1 MRGILIYTFCKLLG
15 KKPFKDKLQPSSTLA
30 VAASSKT
37 QTTSKKAKLDKASR
51 KRRHVSSSSDY
62 SEDESGS
69 YDTSDEEDAA
79 SEAKDKMSRP
89 KSKSTTVKRLLHEP
103 GSSVKLSVSVQTEGE
118 ERIME
123 LWEYKLKTTQIGNTD
138 DDESDSNPEIN
149 DKVRTKVVKNKK
161 PLKLEKVGKRIKRI
175 ISEDS
180 SEDSSFDFGTK
191 GQLPVK
197 PPIALP
203 VKPPNAHPPCPP
215 STSPPSPSASRE
227 KAIATT
233 SSGPSSPAI
242 AKLPRM

>member
-1 MRGILIYTFCKLLG
+1 
-15 KKPFKDKLQPSSTLA
+15 
-30 VAASSKT
+30 
-37 QTTSKKAKLDKASR
+37 
-51 KRRHVSSSSDY
+51 
-62 SEDESGS
+62 
-69 YDTSDEEDAA
+69 
-79 SEAKDKMSRP
+79 
-89 KSKSTTVKRLLHEP
+89 
-103 GSSVKLSVSVQTEGE
+103 
-118 ERIME
+118 ME

-138 DDESDSNPEIN
+138 DDESDSNPELIN

-191 GQLPVK
+191 GKLPVKDQIPVKDQLPVKGKLPVK
-197 PPIALP
+197 PPISLP
-203 VKPPNAHPPCPP
+203 VKQPNAHPPCPP
-215 STSPPSPSASRE
+215 STSPPPLSASRE

>member
-1 MRGILIYTFCKLLG
+1 
-15 KKPFKDKLQPSSTLA
+15 
-30 VAASSKT
+30 
-37 QTTSKKAKLDKASR
+37 
-51 KRRHVSSSSDY
+51 
-62 SEDESGS
+62 
-69 YDTSDEEDAA
+69 
-79 SEAKDKMSRP
+79 
-89 KSKSTTVKRLLHEP
+89 
-103 GSSVKLSVSVQTEGE
+103 
-118 ERIME
+118 ME

-138 DDESDSNPEIN
+138 DDESDSNPELIN

-191 GQLPVK
+191 GQLPFKDQLPVKGQLPAK
-197 PPIALP
+197 PPISLP

-215 STSPPSPSASRE
+215 STSPPPPSASRE

>member
-1 MRGILIYTFCKLLG
+1 
-15 KKPFKDKLQPSSTLA
+15 
-30 VAASSKT
+30 
-37 QTTSKKAKLDKASR
+37 
-51 KRRHVSSSSDY
+51 
-62 SEDESGS
+62 
-69 YDTSDEEDAA
+69 
-79 SEAKDKMSRP
+79 
-89 KSKSTTVKRLLHEP
+89 
-103 GSSVKLSVSVQTEGE
+103 
-118 ERIME
+118 ME

-161 PLKLEKVGKRIKRI
+161 PFKLEKIGKRIKRI

-197 PPIALP
+197 DQLPGKDQLPVKGQLPGKPPISLP

-215 STSPPSPSASRE
+215 STSPPPPSASRE

>member
-1 MRGILIYTFCKLLG
+1 
-15 KKPFKDKLQPSSTLA
+15 
-30 VAASSKT
+30 
-37 QTTSKKAKLDKASR
+37 
-51 KRRHVSSSSDY
+51 
-62 SEDESGS
+62 
-69 YDTSDEEDAA
+69 
-79 SEAKDKMSRP
+79 
-89 KSKSTTVKRLLHEP
+89 
-103 GSSVKLSVSVQTEGE
+103 
-118 ERIME
+118 ME

-161 PLKLEKVGKRIKRI
+161 PLKLEKIGKRIKRI

-197 PPIALP
+197 DQLPGKPPISLP

-215 STSPPSPSASRE
+215 STSPPPPSASRE

>member
-1 MRGILIYTFCKLLG
+1 
-15 KKPFKDKLQPSSTLA
+15 
-30 VAASSKT
+30 
-37 QTTSKKAKLDKASR
+37 
-51 KRRHVSSSSDY
+51 
-62 SEDESGS
+62 
-69 YDTSDEEDAA
+69 
-79 SEAKDKMSRP
+79 
-89 KSKSTTVKRLLHEP
+89 
-103 GSSVKLSVSVQTEGE
+103 
-118 ERIME
+118 ME

-138 DDESDSNPEIN
+138 DDESDSNPELIN
-149 DKVRTKVVKNKK
+149 DKARTKVVKNKK

-197 PPIALP
+197 PTISLP
-203 VKPPNAHPPCPP
+203 VKPLNAHPPCPQ
-215 STSPPSPSASRE
+215 STSPPPSASRE

>member
-1 MRGILIYTFCKLLG
+1 
-15 KKPFKDKLQPSSTLA
+15 
-30 VAASSKT
+30 
-37 QTTSKKAKLDKASR
+37 
-51 KRRHVSSSSDY
+51 
-62 SEDESGS
+62 
-69 YDTSDEEDAA
+69 
-79 SEAKDKMSRP
+79 
-89 KSKSTTVKRLLHEP
+89 
-103 GSSVKLSVSVQTEGE
+103 
-118 ERIME
+118 ME

-138 DDESDSNPEIN
+138 DDESDSNPELIN

-191 GQLPVK
+191 GKLPVKDQIPVKDQLPVKGQLPVK
-197 PPIALP
+197 PPISLP
-203 VKPPNAHPPCPP
+203 VKQPNAHPPCPP
-215 STSPPSPSASRE
+215 STSPPPPSASRE

>member
-1 MRGILIYTFCKLLG
+1 
-15 KKPFKDKLQPSSTLA
+15 
-30 VAASSKT
+30 
-37 QTTSKKAKLDKASR
+37 
-51 KRRHVSSSSDY
+51 
-62 SEDESGS
+62 
-69 YDTSDEEDAA
+69 
-79 SEAKDKMSRP
+79 
-89 KSKSTTVKRLLHEP
+89 
-103 GSSVKLSVSVQTEGE
+103 
-118 ERIME
+118 ME

-138 DDESDSNPEIN
+138 DDESDSNPELIN

-197 PPIALP
+197 DQLPVKGQIPVKPPISLP
-203 VKPPNAHPPCPP
+203 VKPPNAHPPCLP
-215 STSPPSPSASRE
+215 STSPPPASAGHQ

>member
-1 MRGILIYTFCKLLG
+1 
-15 KKPFKDKLQPSSTLA
+15 
-30 VAASSKT
+30 
-37 QTTSKKAKLDKASR
+37 
-51 KRRHVSSSSDY
+51 
-62 SEDESGS
+62 
-69 YDTSDEEDAA
+69 
-79 SEAKDKMSRP
+79 
-89 KSKSTTVKRLLHEP
+89 
-103 GSSVKLSVSVQTEGE
+103 
-118 ERIME
+118 ME

-161 PLKLEKVGKRIKRI
+161 PLKLEKIGKRIKRI

-197 PPIALP
+197 DHLPVKGQLPQKPPISLP

-215 STSPPSPSASRE
+215 STSPPPLSASRE

>member
-1 MRGILIYTFCKLLG
+1 
-15 KKPFKDKLQPSSTLA
+15 
-30 VAASSKT
+30 
-37 QTTSKKAKLDKASR
+37 
-51 KRRHVSSSSDY
+51 
-62 SEDESGS
+62 
-69 YDTSDEEDAA
+69 
-79 SEAKDKMSRP
+79 
-89 KSKSTTVKRLLHEP
+89 
-103 GSSVKLSVSVQTEGE
+103 
-118 ERIME
+118 ME

-138 DDESDSNPEIN
+138 DDESDSNPELIN

-197 PPIALP
+197 DQLPVKGQLP
-203 VKPPNAHPPCPP
+203 VKPPNANPPCPP
-215 STSPPSPSASRE
+215 STSPPPSTSRE

-242 AKLPRM
+242 SKLPRM

>member
-1 MRGILIYTFCKLLG
+1 
-15 KKPFKDKLQPSSTLA
+15 
-30 VAASSKT
+30 
-37 QTTSKKAKLDKASR
+37 
-51 KRRHVSSSSDY
+51 
-62 SEDESGS
+62 
-69 YDTSDEEDAA
+69 
-79 SEAKDKMSRP
+79 
-89 KSKSTTVKRLLHEP
+89 
-103 GSSVKLSVSVQTEGE
+103 
-118 ERIME
+118 ME

-149 DKVRTKVVKNKK
+149 EKVRTKVVKNKK

-197 PPIALP
+197 DQLPVKGQLPGKPPISLP

-215 STSPPSPSASRE
+215 STSPPPPSASRE

>member
-1 MRGILIYTFCKLLG
+1 
-15 KKPFKDKLQPSSTLA
+15 
-30 VAASSKT
+30 
-37 QTTSKKAKLDKASR
+37 
-51 KRRHVSSSSDY
+51 
-62 SEDESGS
+62 
-69 YDTSDEEDAA
+69 
-79 SEAKDKMSRP
+79 
-89 KSKSTTVKRLLHEP
+89 
-103 GSSVKLSVSVQTEGE
+103 
-118 ERIME
+118 ME

-138 DDESDSNPEIN
+138 DDESDSNPELIN

-197 PPIALP
+197 DQLPVKGQLPAKPPISLP
-203 VKPPNAHPPCPP
+203 VKPPNANPPCPP
-215 STSPPSPSASRE
+215 STSPPPPSASRE

>member
-1 MRGILIYTFCKLLG
+1 
-15 KKPFKDKLQPSSTLA
+15 
-30 VAASSKT
+30 
-37 QTTSKKAKLDKASR
+37 
-51 KRRHVSSSSDY
+51 
-62 SEDESGS
+62 
-69 YDTSDEEDAA
+69 
-79 SEAKDKMSRP
+79 
-89 KSKSTTVKRLLHEP
+89 
-103 GSSVKLSVSVQTEGE
+103 
-118 ERIME
+118 ME

-138 DDESDSNPEIN
+138 DDESDSNPELIN

-197 PPIALP
+197 DQLPVKPTISLP

-215 STSPPSPSASRE
+215 STSLPPPSASRE